1 MPGEE
6 RKFNRRSIVAFIPT
20 CKREREPAASH
31 TSILDG
37 MATLGV
43 AVNSITGVTDKE
55 RRGVAVIAEV
65 LVGAIF
71 VCVEE
76 DIGIAVAGVVM
87 DGKVSCGDDVGFN
100 AAVDRREGKA
110 VGGGVFVLV
119 ADDDIEFAASV
130 GLMDVKVACG
140 DDIVE
145 VGVGAESIV
154 HVEREGVRVSDLDR
168 GMAD

>member
-43 AVNSITGVTDKE
+43 AVNSITGVRVKE
-55 RRGVAVIAEV
+55 GRGVAVIAAV
-65 LVGAIF
+65 LLGAIF

-87 DGKVSCGDDVGFN
+87 DVKVSCGDDVGFN
-100 AAVDRREGKA
+100 AAVDRREGEA
-110 VGGGVFVLV
+110 VGGGVFVPIAV
-119 ADDDIEFAASV
+119 DNEFVGSV
-130 GLMDVKVACG
+130 GLMDIKVACG

-145 VGVGAESIV
+145 VVVGAESIV
-154 HVEREGVRVSDLDR
+154 PAEEDGVNVGDSERGI
-168 GMAD
+168 AD